1 MKIMIVDD
9 HREMRRLL
17 MSTLENL
24 ASEFVEC
31 ADGAEAIAA
40 YSQHRPDW
48 TVMDVAMKPMDGLE
62 ATRQIKSRFADA
74 RILILTQHDTP
85 PIRQAAMQAGAHAFL
100 AKENLVDLTAIV
112 TTITES
118 QSPPTDPRQ
127 SQQRFN
133 QPPGT
138 AL

>member
-9 HREMRRLL
+9 HWEMRRLL

-31 ADGAEAIAA
+31 ADGAEAVAA

-62 ATRQIKSRFADA
+62 AARQIKSRFADA

-85 PIRQAAMQAGAHAFL
+85 PIRQAAMRAGASAFV
-100 AKENLVDLTAIV
+100 AKENLVQVGNI
-112 TTITES
+112 IS
-118 QSPPTDPRQ
+118 GPQSFRP
-127 SQQRFN
+127 
-133 QPPGT
+133 
-138 AL
+138 